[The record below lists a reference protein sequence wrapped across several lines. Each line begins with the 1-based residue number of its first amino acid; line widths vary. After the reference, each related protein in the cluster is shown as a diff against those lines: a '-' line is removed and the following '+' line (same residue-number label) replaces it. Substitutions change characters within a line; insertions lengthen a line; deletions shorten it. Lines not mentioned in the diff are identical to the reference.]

1 MTEKEALK
9 ERLLSYLDIKAERR
23 QIEREIARLA
33 DPKGTNWD
41 GMPRGSVGGDVM
53 AGIVAKRDALRRKY
67 EAKLADLTAAQT
79 EIEETIDG
87 LEPKER
93 RLMRYRYIDGLEW
106 EEVCVKMCYSW
117 RQTHRLHSAILD
129 KLLENT
135 KGGAPN
141 QCD

>member
-9 ERLLSYLDIKAERR
+9 TKLLSYLDIKAERR

-41 GMPRGSVGGDVM
+41 GMPRGSGGGDVM

-67 EAKLADLTAAQT
+67 QAKLADLTAAQT
-79 EIEETIDG
+79 EIEELIDNLG
-87 LEPKER
+87 PKER
-93 RLMRYRYIDGLEW
+93 RLMRHRYLDGLEW
-106 EEVCVKMCYSW
+106 EEVCVKMNYSW
-117 RQTHRLHSAILD
+117 RQTHRLHSGILD
-129 KLLENT
+129 KLLEET
-135 KGGAPN
+135 KGGTPN

>member
-9 ERLLSYLDIKAERR
+9 ARLFSYLDIRAERK

-41 GMPRGSVGGDVM
+41 GMPRGSSGGDVM
-53 AGIVAKRDALRRKY
+53 ASIVAKRDTLRRKY
-67 EAKLADLTAAQT
+67 EAKLVELTAAQT

-129 KLLENT
+129 QLLVRHKEV
-135 KGGAPN
+135 
-141 QCD
+141 

>member
-9 ERLLSYLDIKAERR
+9 ARLLNYLDIKAERR
-23 QIEREIARLA
+23 QIELELKRLT

-41 GMPRGSVGGDVM
+41 GMPRGSGGGDVM

-67 EAKLADLTAAQT
+67 EAKLEELTAAQT

-129 KLLENT
+129 KLLE
-135 KGGAPN
+135 K
-141 QCD
+141 

>member
-9 ERLLSYLDIKAERR
+9 ARLLSYLDIKAERE
-23 QIEREIARLA
+23 QIEQEIARLA

-41 GMPRGSVGGDVM
+41 GMPRGSGGGDVM
-53 AGIVAKRDALRRKY
+53 ASIAAKRDALRRKY
-67 EAKLADLTAAQT
+67 KAKLADLTAAQT
-79 EIEETIDG
+79 EIEELIDG

-117 RQTHRLHSAILD
+117 RQTHRLHSGILD
-129 KLLENT
+129 QLLENT
-135 KGGAPN
+135 KGGTP
-141 QCD
+141 D

>member
-9 ERLLSYLDIKAERR
+9 TRLLSYLDIKAERK

-41 GMPRGSVGGDVM
+41 GMPRGSGGGDVM

-67 EAKLADLTAAQT
+67 EAKLADLIAAQT

-87 LEPKER
+87 LDPRER
-93 RLMRYRYIDGLEW
+93 RLMRLRYIDGLEW
-106 EEVCVKMCYSW
+106 EEVCVKICYSW
-117 RQTHRLHSAILD
+117 RQTHRLHSEILD
-129 KLLENT
+129 KLLTITE
-135 KGGAPN
+135 GGTPN
-141 QCD
+141 